1 MKKKYLFLV
10 FKKGMLF
17 LIIMFFMLVLSL
29 CGKVTIPAARDT
41 LLLCAENIIPSLF
54 PFFVMS
60 SILIKSGFAKAAG
73 RFFSYIMK
81 PLFSASGQSAIA
93 FIIGIISGYP
103 MGAKTV
109 SELYRTGAIPKSEA
123 ERLLPF
129 CNNSGP
135 LFVIGAVGTG
145 FLGRAD
151 IGLFLYLIHLSSAVI
166 TGFFLRFFSDDK
178 ACVCNTYREK
188 RNTESFGMI
197 FSESVKSA
205 VNSVLFVCGF
215 VVFFATLSAPFTR
228 LLPENSLISVLIKGF
243 LEVTIGIK
251 DALFLTDGKIKL
263 CLISALLGFGGICV
277 LLQVMGIAKESGLG
291 IKYYF
296 WGKLFQGVSSAFLC
310 NIFYGK
316 IEVLNVFATSNVINF
331 ETGNF
336 GATITSV
343 FIICCFYFTVLAFR
357 KKILINK
364 KMYDK
369 IN

>member
-1 MKKKYLFLV
+1 MKKKCLFLV
-10 FKKGMLF
+10 LKKGMLF
-17 LIIMFFMLVLSL
+17 LIIIFFMLVLSL
-29 CGKVTIPAARDT
+29 CGKVTIPTAQST

-54 PFFVMS
+54 PFFVLS
-60 SILIKSGFAKAAG
+60 SILIKSGFAKVAG
-73 RFFSYIMK
+73 RLFSFIMK

-109 SELYRTGAIPKSEA
+109 SELYKSGSVPKSEA

-145 FLGRAD
+145 FLGRTD
-151 IGLFLYLIHLSSAVI
+151 IGIFLYLIHLLSAII
-166 TGFFLRFFSDDK
+166 TGFFLRFFSDDNYS
-178 ACVCNTYREK
+178 CLNICSEK
-188 RNTESFGMI
+188 KRKESFGMI

-215 VVFFATLSAPFTR
+215 VVFFATLSAPFTSI
-228 LLPENSLISVLIKGF
+228 LPENSLTSVLIKGF

-251 DALFLTDGKIKL
+251 DALFLTDDKIKL
-263 CLISALLGFGGICV
+263 CLISALLGFGGVCV
-277 LLQVMGIAKESGLG
+277 LLQVMGIAKESGLN

-296 WGKLFQGVSSAFLC
+296 WGKLFQGITSAFLC

-316 IEVLNVFATSNVINF
+316 MQSLSVFATSNVINF

-343 FIICCFYFTVLAFR
+343 FIICCFYFSILAFR
-357 KKILINK
+357 KKILNNK